1 MKNLLT
7 VIFILVAE
15 FVSGQ
20 SVPCWIFFKDKTLSG
35 LDATINAN
43 YVRTVSE
50 HCDSVGVTSKWL
62 NAVAAYVKLDQVE
75 VVRSLTFVDHV
86 EVVAVNAASYVAC
99 RNTDT
104 TLKNDTNY
112 YHTQLKPFGKT
123 KPVDFGVTGK
133 GITIAVFDIGFRGVN
148 THPAF
153 AHVRKEGRIKATYDF
168 VLNQTNVDH
177 KSSSHGTAVLSCIV
191 GKVEGVNLGYAP
203 DATVLLARIAREGGN
218 QFKSEQ
224 NFVRAL
230 EWADSL
236 GANIINMSGG
246 PNERSY
252 FAEQMDGKT
261 ALISRA
267 ANIAARKGILVVA
280 AAGNNGE
287 FDEEWNILPPG
298 DADSALCV
306 TALDESGKY
315 GASYSSYGPTAD
327 FRRKPDICAPGT
339 ALVAQCNL
347 KGTCTYGWEEGT
359 SFAAPFVS
367 GLAACVMQIYPD
379 SGAMAVYQMLQ
390 RRASLYPYYDYL
402 HGYGV
407 PQTDSLFLDTGYT
420 TGRDSIPTGND
431 DVTVEKLADAFT
443 FTARFKDQ
451 RKNSDYLFVSI
462 KAGDKVVY
470 YAVHRV
476 TSCSEVRVKLR
487 EEWLYCKM
495 VVRMGSYYA
504 ELDL

>member
-1 MKNLLT
+1 MKNLLAI
-7 VIFILVAE
+7 V
-15 FVSGQ
+15 FVLFAGIAAGQ
-20 SVPCWIFFKDKTLSG
+20 SVPCWVFFRDKPASG
-35 LDATINAN
+35 LDAPVNRNYVQTINS
-43 YVRTVSE
+43 Y
-50 HCDSVGVTSKWL
+50 CDSLGVTSKWL
-62 NAVAAYVKLDQVE
+62 NAVAVYVKSEQLSAVE
-75 VVRSLTFVDHV
+75 SLPFVDHV
-86 EVVAVNAASYVAC
+86 EVARGNDVQFISCANS
-99 RNTDT
+99 DT
-104 TLKNDTNY
+104 TTAVDPQF
-112 YHTQLKPFGKT
+112 YHTQLVPFGKT
-123 KPVDFGVTGK
+123 KPIDFGVTGK

-153 AHVRKEGRIKATYDF
+153 AHVRNEGRIKTTYDF

-177 KSSSHGTAVLSCIV
+177 KASSHGTAVLSCIV

-267 ANIAARKGILVVA
+267 ANIAARKGILVIA

-287 FDEEWNILPPG
+287 YDEEWNILPPG

-315 GASYSSYGPTAD
+315 GAAYSSYGPTAD

-339 ALVAQCNL
+339 AFVAQCNL

-359 SFAAPFVS
+359 SFAAPFVT

-379 SGAMAVYQMLQ
+379 SGAMAVYRMLQ

-407 PQTDSLFLDTGYT
+407 PQTDSLLQDAGYAIK
-420 TGRDSIPTGND
+420 RDSVNVGKDQLQI
-431 DVTVEKLADAFT
+431 EKLAEAVT
-443 FTARFKDQ
+443 FTARFSDE
-451 RKNSDYLFVSI
+451 RKNSDYLFVAVKS
-462 KAGDKVVY
+462 GNKVVY

-476 TSCSEVRVKLR
+476 TACGEVRVRMR

-495 VVRMGSYYA
+495 IVRMGSYYA